1 MSQQQLQGNCPLL
14 CDCEGW
20 KSFFDVLDTFL
31 LLVLLQT
38 VKWFD
43 RFLSNLRLTFVGC
56 VWDLGS
62 HTDQVGKCVAFSSD
76 MKDFSY
82 VCVII

>member
-1 MSQQQLQGNCPLL
+1 MVCRNNNCKVTVH
-14 CDCEGW
+14 DCARI
-20 KSFFDVLDTFL
+20 DVLDTFL